1 MTLDYE
7 IYKEGG
13 LLNDRYQ
20 KIEDISE
27 GSYGYVSLAKDTKL
41 KKLVAVKYIFKLEE
55 EEEEEEGEDMKD
67 RDIDMTKKSR
77 KEKKSLVS
85 EAVKSKF
92 AENICVEAMYEVDIQ
107 TKLGKHRNIV
117 ELLDY
122 FDSYIIMEYC
132 SGGDLYEAIKD
143 DVIPRRTK
151 SITYILNQIADAVE
165 FAHSKHIYHRDIKPE
180 NILIT
185 GIDWT
190 VKLTDWGL
198 ATTSQTSMDRNV
210 GSERYMAPELFESNL
225 DIEERKEPYECDKVD
240 LWAMGIVFLNIV
252 FHKNPFKV
260 ANQTDKSFCYFA
272 ANREALFDVFSTM
285 AYDFFQVLRYCLT
298 IDPSNRSL
306 SKMRRELDNL
316 MEYTLDD
323 EYYNSV
329 EDEYDIVFSPS
340 PEMPP
345 PSSAPVSLPTPPT
358 SMTSIGKPDNM
369 RIDSKTSMKFTPSDV
384 SPKVNS
390 PLAPPSPATV
400 AAPITTQATT
410 TGTTIHTSTSTS
422 AGANANANANTSSS
436 TATSGAVDRKTAAI
450 VDDKN
455 IDFEQR
461 PIFDTAKRNTS
472 SHYHHYRHSPPSP
485 SLLSVSPGTKYR
497 PNNQNNNPRSGTSS
511 AQHSPPENTHYSGA
525 FKKHYYDI
533 PKLQITPDYGPHANN
548 NSGLSYSYGA
558 HVVSPHYNDHNPRY
572 SGYTSPNG
580 SYHNYGNNAG
590 GAYTGGNKLNNNNN
604 YYHHYYY
611 GGNNHNYVY
620 GGNNKSGNYSSK
632 YYHHRDGTRNGRRSS
647 ERSTSVPKF
656 KYGRQPRRRNERL
669 QSGSNNESE
678 RGSGHYPRTAGIKIN
693 GKNRTKIY
701 TNARKPL
708 GIPTPNTHITTFS
721 KDYHNKVKNEK
732 FNTRDFFTP
741 PSMQN
746 KYLEGVFETD
756 LARHRVYF
764 NNRPRDNSRSN
775 NSTLRGWNSGNSQ
788 YKNRRPSAGAV
799 LYYANSGGNNNNNNS
814 NSNLSLSGRGKNVYR
829 RSSYCTS
836 NPVIPPNNTGG
847 SGNVNSGSFVPPRM
861 RTGGYHNNGSNM
873 FSVSPYI
880 PDISTV
886 LDEPSKHVPID
897 PYGQNDAY
905 TNEVNDLNDEDHESD
920 GGLFSMETNDHTFI
934 QGMQNLSIQD
944 GGKQQQAQ
952 SPGQQQQQQQ
962 QQLLDKS
969 GGGTIAHLAGLQ
981 ISGNNF
987 AMPISRGSQGTGNA
1001 SSSAATGTTTG
1012 TATTTTSTTT
1022 AAGTLDTSKLPDL
1035 LRSPIVEEAQLNS
1048 MVPSQEISSFMSAMN
1063 ALSRPNGNVGFGN
1076 VTSSQHQEVGSQSI
1090 APSGNQLKS
1099 GVYILP
1105 HNRKQFSGFAN
1116 EATLSVSNNTI
1127 NINKKNQQQ
1136 TAAPSISLG
1145 GTGIGTTIQVTKDG
1159 GDLSGSGSSGDGMF
1173 QFSDNENVNNNNDGN
1188 DNDNGNDNGNVNVN
1202 DNDNLIFSAEGIGGA
1217 V

>member
-13 LLNDRYQ
+13 LLNGRYQ

-55 EEEEEEGEDMKD
+55 EEEEQEEQENGAGHREDSNNRD
-67 RDIDMTKKSR
+67 RDITMESR

-85 EAVKSKF
+85 EAVKSRF
-92 AENICVEAMYEVDIQ
+92 ADNICVEAMYEVDIQ

-329 EDEYDIVFSPS
+329 EDEYDIVFSTS
-340 PEMPP
+340 PEIVP

-369 RIDSKTSMKFTPSDV
+369 RIDSKPSDV

-410 TGTTIHTSTSTS
+410 TGTTINTSES
-422 AGANANANANTSSS
+422 ANTNTVSS
-436 TATSGAVDRKTAAI
+436 TAASGAVDRTAATVVDGTTK

-472 SHYHHYRHSPPSP
+472 SHYHHYRYSPTSPP
-485 SLLSVSPGTKYR
+485 LLSVSPGSRYR
-497 PNNQNNNPRSGTSS
+497 SNNQNNNPRSGTSS
-511 AQHSPPENTHYSGA
+511 AQHSPPDNTHYGGV

-533 PKLQITPDYGPHANN
+533 PKLQVTPDYGPHANN

-558 HVVSPHYNDHNPRY
+558 HVATPHYNDHNPRY
-572 SGYTSPNG
+572 SGYISPNG
-580 SYHNYGNNAG
+580 SYHNYSNNAG
-590 GAYTGGNKLNNNNN
+590 AHTGGNR
-604 YYHHYYY
+604 YSSSHYYY
-611 GGNNHNYVY
+611 GSNNHYQNYNY
-620 GGNNKSGNYSSK
+620 NYAYSGNNKPGNYSSK
-632 YYHHRDGTRNGRRSS
+632 YYHHRDGNRNGRRSS

-775 NSTLRGWNSGNSQ
+775 NSTLRGWNGGNSQ

-799 LYYANSGGNNNNNNS
+799 LYYANSGGNNNNNNNNN
-814 NSNLSLSGRGKNVYR
+814 NSNLSLTGRGKNAYR

-847 SGNVNSGSFVPPRM
+847 SSNSNSGAFVPPRM
-861 RTGGYHNNGSNM
+861 RTGGYHNNGSNL

-886 LDEPSKHVPID
+886 LDEPSKHVPVD
-897 PYGQNDAY
+897 LYGQNDAY

-920 GGLFSMETNDHTFI
+920 GGLFSMETNDHAFI

-944 GGKQQQAQ
+944 GGKQQQQ
-952 SPGQQQQQQQ
+952 EQQPEQLGKPG
-962 QQLLDKS
+962 S
-969 GGGTIAHLAGLQ
+969 AIAHLAGFQ

-987 AMPISRGSQGTGNA
+987 AMPISGGPQD
-1001 SSSAATGTTTG
+1001 TGTTGTGAGTAATG
-1012 TATTTTSTTT
+1012 TATTTSTAGTATATTSTTT

-1035 LRSPIVEEAQLNS
+1035 LRSPIVEEAQLSS
-1048 MVPSQEISSFMSAMN
+1048 MAPSQEISSFMSAMN
-1063 ALSRPNGNVGFGN
+1063 ALSRPNNNLGFGN
-1076 VTSSQHQEVGSQSI
+1076 ISSSSQRQGVGAQPI
-1090 APSGNQLKS
+1090 ASSGNQLKS
-1099 GVYILP
+1099 GVYVLP
-1105 HNRKQFSGFAN
+1105 HNRKQYSGFAN
-1116 EATLSVSNNTI
+1116 EATLSVSNNMI
-1127 NINKKNQQQ
+1127 NINKNQQQ
-1136 TAAPSISLG
+1136 TTASSISPG
-1145 GTGIGTTIQVTKDG
+1145 GIGTSIHVSKKDR
-1159 GDLSGSGSSGDGMF
+1159 DRSGSGSSGDGMF
-1173 QFSDNENVNNNNDGN
+1173 QFSDNENVNNDNNNN
-1188 DNDNGNDNGNVNVN
+1188 DNDNETGN
-1202 DNDNLIFSAEGIGGA
+1202 DNDNLIFSAEGISGA